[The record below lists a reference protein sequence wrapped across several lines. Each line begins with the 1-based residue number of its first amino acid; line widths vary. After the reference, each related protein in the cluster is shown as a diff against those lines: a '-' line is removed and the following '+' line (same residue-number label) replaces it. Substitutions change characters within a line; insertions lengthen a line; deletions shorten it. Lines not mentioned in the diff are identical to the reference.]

1 MRTVLLLLLA
11 MLAVKTSTS
20 IAVGQQACSTAYTG
34 CLNKCVARPSKA
46 LQDNCMEACQT
57 QNNAC
62 FSKVFGGPNPNTAV
76 RQDAPAIAGPG
87 AEPANPA
94 PAAAALA
101 SDEQVKKP
109 AKPTKTAKPA
119 QQRERQERRPN

>member
-1 MRTVLLLLLA
+1 
-11 MLAVKTSTS
+11 
-20 IAVGQQACSTAYTG
+20 
-34 CLNKCVARPSKA
+34 
-46 LQDNCMEACQT
+46 MEACQT

-76 RQDAPAIAGPG
+76 RQDAPANAGPG

-109 AKPTKTAKPA
+109 VKPTKTAKPA